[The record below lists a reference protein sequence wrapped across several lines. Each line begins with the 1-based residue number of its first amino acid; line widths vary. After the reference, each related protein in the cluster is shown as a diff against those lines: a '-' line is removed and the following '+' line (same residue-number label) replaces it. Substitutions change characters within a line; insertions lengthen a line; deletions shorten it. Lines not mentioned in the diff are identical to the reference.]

1 MASILSLIWDKC
13 PTLVKWIIGAIVLFM
28 WAPMA
33 IRDGLQN
40 FVHEEAEAS
49 MSSFKIEQKYKDQA
63 IIKEMK
69 TIKDDMK
76 IVKHYILYKKV
87 LKEPEPIEE

>member
-1 MASILSLIWDKC
+1 MPAFLALLWDKC
-13 PTLVKWIIGAIVLFM
+13 PTLAKWVIGIIVMFM

-40 FVHEEAEAS
+40 FVHEQAEAS
-49 MSSFKIEQKYKDQA
+49 MQTFKLEQKYKDEA

-69 TIKDDMK
+69 VIKNDMK
-76 IVKHYILYKKV
+76 FVKHYILYKKV
-87 LKEPEPIEE
+87 LKEPEEE